1 MQQSTHQE
9 IKKRQKIKEGRRMP
23 VIQVNALKQPDID
36 KKRKLVAKI
45 TDVMVE
51 VYGVPRES
59 VVVVI
64 KEDELENVGLGG
76 TLALDKLK

>member
-1 MQQSTHQE
+1 
-9 IKKRQKIKEGRRMP
+9 MP

>member
-1 MQQSTHQE
+1 
-9 IKKRQKIKEGRRMP
+9 MP

-36 KKRKLVAKI
+36 KKRKVVMKL

-59 VVVVI
+59 VVIMI

-76 TLALDKLK
+76 MLALDKLK

>member
-1 MQQSTHQE
+1 
-9 IKKRQKIKEGRRMP
+9 MP
-23 VIQVNALKQPDID
+23 VIQVNALKQPDIE
-36 KKRKLVAKI
+36 KKRKMVMKL

-59 VVVVI
+59 VVVMI

-76 TLALDKLK
+76 ILALDKLK

>member
-1 MQQSTHQE
+1 
-9 IKKRQKIKEGRRMP
+9 MP

-36 KKRKLVAKI
+36 KKRKMVMKL

-51 VYGVPRES
+51 VYGVPRGS
-59 VVVVI
+59 VVVMI

>member
-1 MQQSTHQE
+1 
-9 IKKRQKIKEGRRMP
+9 MP

-36 KKRKLVAKI
+36 KKRKMVMKV

-51 VYGVPRES
+51 VYGVPRQS
-59 VVVVI
+59 VVVMI

-76 TLALDKLK
+76 MLALDKLK

>member
-1 MQQSTHQE
+1 
-9 IKKRQKIKEGRRMP
+9 MP
-23 VIQVNALKQPDID
+23 IIQVNAFKQPDID
-36 KKRKLVAKI
+36 KKRKLVVNL

-59 VVVVI
+59 VVIMI

-76 TLALDKLK
+76 MLALDKLK

>member
-1 MQQSTHQE
+1 
-9 IKKRQKIKEGRRMP
+9 MP

-36 KKRKLVAKI
+36 KKRKMVMKL

-59 VVVVI
+59 VVIMI

-76 TLALDKLK
+76 MLALDKLK

>member
-1 MQQSTHQE
+1 
-9 IKKRQKIKEGRRMP
+9 MP

-36 KKRKLVAKI
+36 KKRKMVMKL

-51 VYGVPRES
+51 VYGLPRES
-59 VVVVI
+59 VVIMI

-76 TLALDKLK
+76 MLALDKLK